1 MTVPVV
7 AFGSGDDRALLD
19 RAAGAIRAGRAI
31 IYPTDTFYALGVD
44 PWNRAALDLLYR
56 LKGRPEDKPVLLLIP
71 DPSWAW
77 RLWERPHPAVRLLAG
92 RFWPGP
98 LTIVAPPGPGAP
110 PLPPGLGLALRC
122 PGSDPSRA
130 LLEATGP
137 LTGTSANLAG
147 VGPPGDARSA
157 AGHFPRGVDLVVDG
171 GTYRGGEVSTII
183 AADERGVRVVR
194 PGAIGREDLA
204 RALDGFFLD
213 NETAVP

>member
-1 MTVPVV
+1 MTAPVE
-7 AFGSGDDRALLD
+7 AFGSGDDRALLE
-19 RAAGAIRAGRAI
+19 RAACVIRAGRAI

-98 LTIVAPPGPGAP
+98 LTIVASPGPGAP

-122 PGSDPSRA
+122 PGSAPSRA

-137 LTGTSANLAG
+137 LTGTSANRAG
-147 VGPPGDARSA
+147 AEPPEDARSA
-157 AGHFPRGVDLVVDG
+157 AGQFAGGVDLVVDG

-183 AADERGVRVVR
+183 TADERGVRVVR
-194 PGAIGREDLA
+194 PGAIGPDDLA

-213 NETAVP
+213 NGEALS